1 MKSTL
6 KSFFVLLVALMCA
19 EVSFAQES
27 MDKMWGSS
35 SGNAAPKEGRG
46 RLFSWGNY
54 AMFIHWGLYSSL
66 GNVWN
71 GNTYYGI
78 SEWILN
84 KNMANIDRSEY
95 RAIAKRFNP
104 TEFDAMKIAQLAKDA
119 GMKYIVITSKH
130 HEGFAMY
137 HSMVDKFNIV
147 DATPFGRDPMKELH
161 DCPDV

>member
-1 MKSTL
+1 LEEKIFFCTFAVIKETQQKSFMGRNL
-6 KSFFVLLVALMCA
+6 KSIVFVLLALMCV
-19 EVSFAQES
+19 EPLFSQES

-35 SGNAAPKEGRG
+35 GSSGASPAKEGRG

-95 RAIAKRFNP
+95 RAIAKCHEDC
-104 TEFDAMKIAQLAKDA
+104 TA
-119 GMKYIVITSKH
+119 GKGCGHEVYRH
-130 HEGFAMY
+130 HEQAPRGFRHVSLY
-137 HSMVDKFNIV
+137 
-147 DATPFGRDPMKELH
+147 GR
-161 DCPDV
+161 